1 LKGATAS
8 LRNCGR
14 IALSGQNISQA
25 LCFEN
30 SLFRI
35 EQLTMLFSAQEVFY
49 WFRVIHFYI
58 TM

>member
-1 LKGATAS
+1 VRQLAS
-8 LRNCGR
+8 E
-14 IALSGQNISQA
+14 IVVILSEQNISQT
-25 LCFEN
+25 LYFEN

-35 EQLTMLFSAQEVFY
+35 EQLTMLFAAQKVLC